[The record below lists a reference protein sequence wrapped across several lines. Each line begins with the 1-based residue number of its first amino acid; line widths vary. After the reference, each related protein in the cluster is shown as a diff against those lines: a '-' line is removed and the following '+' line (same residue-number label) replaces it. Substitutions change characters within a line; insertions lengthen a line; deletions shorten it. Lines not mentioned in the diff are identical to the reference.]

1 MESISGSVV
10 PLAMFLFSLSQQ
22 CHYKQIHI
30 LVIFKA
36 LVLPVHLPISLFWLC
51 QFHCSLCQWG
61 WEPKTVALSTTR
73 CCQCGVTLKSVLVLV
88 FCICVKLTLTM
99 VTVISV
105 CICVFT
111 CNGQLIN
118 FAAATCC
125 SCCLLAGHHWSPAN
139 TTLLMQQL
147 LIHVIVIV
155 IVTIII
161 VIVRVTI
168 IIVFVSMSLNH
179 SLVNWLLWYI
189 VSYFSQD
196 RTTCQCL

>member
-1 MESISGSVV
+1 MLSVAV
-10 PLAMFLFSLSQQ
+10 AVFRLSVGMGAQNW
-22 CHYKQIHI
+22 CFVDH
-30 LVIFKA
+30 LV
-36 LVLPVHLPISLFWLC
+36 
-51 QFHCSLCQWG
+51 Q
-61 WEPKTVALSTTR
+61 R
-73 CCQCGVTLKSVLVLV
+73 CYQCGVTLQSVLVL
-88 FCICVKLTLTM
+88 FCTTSVSM
-99 VTVISV
+99 VSVISV
-105 CICVFT
+105 RVCVFT

>member
-1 MESISGSVV
+1 MLLLNLIQVMESISGSVV

-125 SCCLLAGHHWSPAN
+125 YCCPSPLVTGQHFIIDAATADPCDGHHRHCHRHHHHCICQHEPQPLSCELV
-139 TTLLMQQL
+139 TLV
-147 LIHVIVIV
+147 HCVIFLS
-155 IVTIII
+155 
-161 VIVRVTI
+161 R
-168 IIVFVSMSLNH
+168 
-179 SLVNWLLWYI
+179 
-189 VSYFSQD
+189 
-196 RTTCQCL
+196 